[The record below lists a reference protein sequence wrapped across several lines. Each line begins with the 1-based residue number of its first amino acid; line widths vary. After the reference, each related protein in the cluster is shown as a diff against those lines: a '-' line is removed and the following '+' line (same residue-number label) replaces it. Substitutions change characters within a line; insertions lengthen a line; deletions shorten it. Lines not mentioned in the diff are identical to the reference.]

1 MKFLSHVWSI
11 ARGSVGGITY
21 TAGRNHQ
28 LIARQRTSPVQPNTN
43 PQVQMRQA
51 WAAAEALWRNSTD
64 IIRAQWGLY
73 ADLVVYQGPL
83 GSYTLTGRQRFLAT
97 MSLAFYMN
105 DRFGDTITA
114 SDVVPVTAGW
124 FLTSRLKL
132 SAPVAVG
139 TGFSVSLTN
148 DELVDGVV
156 LVNVSQPLPATR
168 NFWKGPWD
176 DSKTFTFDI
185 TGQTAGLH
193 DILGLIDGEKYFVRI
208 RVIGDLADHRISES
222 AVISGFAEETT
233 V

>member
-28 LIARQRTSPVQPNTN
+28 LIARQRTSPVQPNTT

-51 WAAAEALWRNSTD
+51 WAAAEALWRVATT
-64 IIRAQWGLY
+64 ITRQQWSLY

-97 MSLAFYMN
+97 LALAFYMN

-114 SDVVPVTAGW
+114 TDAVPVTAGW
-124 FLTSRLKL
+124 FLVSRLKL
-132 SAPVAVG
+132 LAPVAVG
-139 TGFSVSLTN
+139 IGFSISLTN
-148 DELVDGVV
+148 DEVVDGVV
-156 LVNVSQPLPATR
+156 LVNVSQVLPDTR

-176 DSKTFTFDI
+176 DSKTFTFDLI
-185 TGQTAGLH
+185 GGAASIH
-193 DILGLIDGEKYFVRI
+193 DILGLQDGKKYFVRI
-208 RVIGDLADHRISES
+208 RVIGDNADHRISEP
-222 AVISGFAEETT
+222 AIISGFAEET
-233 V
+233 VI